1 MGGKGALADLLF
13 KKNKQKHLLYHT
25 SDRYDRMNC
34 KLWRADVFTWYA
46 QGPGVYVLA
55 LGRKT
60 KTNKQ
65 KYQ

>member
-1 MGGKGALADLLF
+1 
-13 KKNKQKHLLYHT
+13 
-25 SDRYDRMNC
+25 
-34 KLWRADVFTWYA
+34 VFTWYA

-65 KYQ
+65 KYQWFLAWDNLRS